1 MSEVN
6 DDWQSLQELLDV
18 YLAVSIAPAELSPGE
33 RGGLR
38 GRLMQRVQASG
49 AGLRTVR
56 AARPDW
62 VPASALTEFRN
73 LQAEEGTTFRTI
85 VFRMQPGGEV
95 PAHAH
100 RFEEETFVIEGEIEV
115 GGEVL
120 RAGDYQFAAPGS
132 FHETI
137 RSPAGATL
145 LVRFQTRAG
154 T

>member
-1 MSEVN
+1 MSEIN
-6 DDWQSLQELLDV
+6 EDWRSLQDLLDES
-18 YLAVSIAPAELSPGE
+18 LADSIAPIELESAEHAS
-33 RGGLR
+33 LR
-38 GRLMQRVQASG
+38 MRLMQRVQAAG

-56 AARPDW
+56 AARPEW

-73 LQAEEGTTFRTI
+73 LRADEADAFRTI

-95 PAHAH
+95 PAHEH
-100 RFEEETFVIEGEIEV
+100 RYEEETFVVEGEIEV

-132 FHETI
+132 HHATI
-137 RSPAGATL
+137 RSPGGAML

-154 T
+154 S